1 MAQHNE
7 VEFEREIA
15 EYLAGHGW
23 LYSPT
28 DEGYDRERAM
38 FPADL
43 LGYLSDTQPEQLA
56 KVVKPGAKD
65 IAKQQVQLLDR
76 VVKVLDTPME
86 NGGGT
91 LNALR
96 KPVSHLAAKVS
107 LCQFRPESTLNPKT
121 VSDHAAVRLRV
132 MRQVHFSPVTGDTR
146 SVDLVFFVNGL
157 PVATAELKT
166 DFTQSVGDA
175 MTQYRTSR
183 LPKDPDTGQVQP
195 LFASGARALVHFA
208 VSNDEVWMTTNL
220 VGEKTHFLP
229 FNRGTETGGAGNPL
243 NPGGSPSSY
252 LWERVLQRDAWL
264 NILGRLMY
272 IKHEKHTD
280 PISGKTSRS
289 SSLRFPRFHQWEAV
303 TNLTAAVVAEGVG
316 QRYLIQHS
324 AGSGKTDSIAW
335 TAHRMARLQVD
346 NKKVFDSVIVVTDRN
361 VLDAQLQD
369 AIKQI
374 DNDSNI
380 VVAIDRDAASKSG
393 TSKSGLLADALTHE
407 KLIIVVT
414 IQTFPFAMN
423 EIRKNK
429 GLKGKTFAVIA
440 DEAHSSQ
447 SGQVAGKLKAVLTA
461 EELQD
466 IEDGGEI
473 DAEAFLAAEA
483 TERAASQNISY
494 FAFTATPKGKTLELF
509 GRRPTPDTAPEP
521 FHFYTMKQAI
531 EEGYILDVLT
541 GYHSFKLAFQI
552 GQNVTHSV
560 DEVDQSEATQAVM
573 KWVKLNPQTI
583 AQKAAIIV
591 EHFRGNVAH
600 LLEGHAKAMVVA
612 DSRKAA
618 VRFKLAIDEYVAKRG
633 YGYGTLVAF
642 SGSVQDPESG
652 PEDFTEA
659 SMNPGVHDLRTSFT
673 GDQYKVMI
681 VANKFQTGFDQPLLC
696 AMYVDRKLSGV
707 TAVQTLSRLNRTYRT
722 PSGVSKTAAM
732 TQVVDFVND
741 PAAIQESFEPYF
753 TDAFLETETDPN
765 LVHDLAAKLDTAAI
779 YTQVE
784 VDQCAHAFVNGKGNN
799 ALKAAVG
806 PGQKRFAE
814 RYNAALLHNGGDG
827 DKTELAILDMF
838 RKDVGSFVRL
848 YDFMSQIVDYGDAEL
863 EKKQIY
869 LRHLDRVIQ
878 PENYT
883 APIDL
888 SDVVLLQVK
897 QVDQG
902 KTDITLGSRIGL
914 SGMTAAG
921 SGEKR
926 DPTMVAFQA
935 VLDRLNDL
943 FGSEDFTTSQKVSFL
958 QALLRTLLDDD
969 ALVQQAKVN
978 STKQFVE
985 SPDFDDAVTGA
996 VADNQGAHQKMS
1008 DYFFSDAPGRT
1019 KLISDIAKW
1028 FYQVVAVEADVPLN
1042 HGDSIGGGFGEWN
1055 PHGRSPVVGQTA
1067 QTADRGHGGDDGD
1080 RTN

>member
-7 VEFEREIA
+7 IEFEREIA
-15 EYLAGHGW
+15 EYLAAHGW
-23 LYSPT
+23 LYSPN
-28 DEGYDRERAM
+28 DAGYDKERAL
-38 FPADL
+38 FREDV
-43 LGYLSDTQPEQLA
+43 LGWLADTQADQLA
-56 KVVKPGAKD
+56 KVVKLDAKD
-65 IAKQQVQLLDR
+65 IAKQQDQLLDR
-76 VVKVLDTPME
+76 LVKVLDLPLE

-91 LNALR
+91 LNVLR
-96 KPVSHLAAKVS
+96 KGLSHLSAKLS
-107 LCQFRPESTLNPKT
+107 MCQFQPETTLNEKRNA
-121 VSDHAAVRLRV
+121 DYAAVRLRV
-132 MRQVHFSPVTGDTR
+132 MRQVHFSTADQR

-166 DFTQSVGDA
+166 DFTQSIADA
-175 MTQYRTSR
+175 MNQYRTTR
-183 LPKDPDTGQVQP
+183 LPKDPGTGKVQP
-195 LFASGARALVHFA
+195 LFVSGARALVHFA
-208 VSNDEVWMTTNL
+208 VSNDEVWMTTKL
-220 VGEKTHFLP
+220 AGEKTHFLP
-229 FNRGTETGGAGNPL
+229 FNRGAEDGGAGNPL
-243 NPGGSPSSY
+243 NPNGSRSSY

-272 IKHEKHTD
+272 IKHESSTD
-280 PISGKTSRS
+280 PISGKTTKS
-289 SSLRFPRFHQWEAV
+289 SALRFPRFHQWEAV
-303 TNLTAAVVAEGVG
+303 TELTAAVTTEGVG
-316 QRYLIQHS
+316 ERYLIQHS

-335 TAHRMARLQVD
+335 TAHRMARLQV
-346 NKKVFDSVIVVTDRN
+346 NNSKVFDSVIVVTDRN

-374 DNDSNI
+374 DNDQGI
-380 VVAIDRDAASKSG
+380 VVAIDRDEAAKAG
-393 TSKSGLLADALTHE
+393 GSKSGLLAKALTDG
-407 KLIIVVT
+407 KLVIVVT
-414 IQTFPFAMN
+414 IQTFPFAMD
-423 EIRKNK
+423 EIRKNR

-461 EELQD
+461 EEVKE
-466 IEDGGEI
+466 IEDGGDI
-473 DAEAFLAAEA
+473 DVEAVLAVEA
-483 TERAASQNISY
+483 TERADSANISY

-509 GRRPTPDTAPEP
+509 GRRPTPDEAPAP
-521 FHFYTMKQAI
+521 FHVYTMKQAI

-552 GQNVTHSV
+552 GQHAASS
-560 DEVDQSEATQAVM
+560 DEVDQSEATKAVM

-591 EHFRGNVAH
+591 EHFRENVAH
-600 LLEGHAKAMVVA
+600 LLEGHAKAMVVT

-618 VRFKLAIDEYVAKRG
+618 VRYKLAIDDFIAKKG

-642 SGSVQDPESG
+642 SGAVQDPESG
-652 PEDFTEA
+652 PDDFTE
-659 SMNPGVHDLRTSFT
+659 STMNPGVRDLRTSFT
-673 GDQYKVMI
+673 RDQYKVMI

-696 AMYVDRKLSGV
+696 AMYVDRILSGV

-722 PSGVSKTAAM
+722 PSGISKTAAM

-741 PAAIQESFEPYF
+741 PASIREAFEPYF

-765 LVHDLAAKLDTAAI
+765 LVHDLSAKLDTAAI
-779 YTQVE
+779 YTQEE
-784 VDQCAHAFVNGKGNN
+784 VDQCAVAYKLDKGNN
-799 ALKAAVG
+799 ALAAAVG
-806 PGQKRFAE
+806 PGQMRFAD
-814 RYNAALLHNGGDG
+814 RYTAALIHNGGEG
-827 DKTELAILDMF
+827 DKAALAELDMF

-848 YDFMSQIVDYGDAEL
+848 YDFMSQIINYGDPEL

-888 SDVVLLQVK
+888 SDVVLQHVK

-902 KTDITLGSRIGL
+902 KTDISLGAKVGL
-914 SGMTAAG
+914 SGVTAAG

-926 DPTMVAFQA
+926 DPTMVAFQQ

-943 FGSEDFTTSQKVSFL
+943 FGNEDFTQSQKVSFL
-958 QALLRTLLDDD
+958 EALLRTLLDDE

-978 STKQFVE
+978 SARQFAE

-996 VADNQGAHQKMS
+996 VADNQGAHSKMS
-1008 DYFFSDAPGRT
+1008 DYFFTNAPGRT
-1019 KLISDIAKW
+1019 HLVADIAKW
-1028 FYQVVAVEADVPLN
+1028 FYQAA
-1042 HGDSIGGGFGEWN
+1042 
-1055 PHGRSPVVGQTA
+1055 
-1067 QTADRGHGGDDGD
+1067 TADA
-1080 RTN
+1080 